1 MQHTDTLRWPRTVTR
16 APNNGQERGA
26 DGLGAGQAKTGR
38 LPQIPALTGLRFFA
52 AACILTEHAGAW
64 LAQFTNSDV
73 NKYLTVWGI
82 FGMPLFFVL
91 SGFVI
96 HYNYRRLFLSR
107 TAARATCEFA
117 AARFARL
124 FPLYMCLLI
133 VSFCADNL
141 IAKTRGDLTLIVKI
155 MGYYL
160 TLT

>member
-1 MQHTDTLRWPRTVTR
+1 MQHTDTLWWPRTVTR

-26 DGLGAGQAKTGR
+26 DGLGAGQAKTGNCHNSRPHR
-38 LPQIPALTGLRFFA
+38 LTFFRRS
-52 AACILTEHAGAW
+52 CILTEHAGAW

-141 IAKTRGDLTLIVKI
+141 IAKTRGDLYLI
-155 MGYYL
+155 
-160 TLT
+160 